1 VLTYLLH
8 IAVQTATPAEIDRV
22 TSTFE
27 ELIDLMRASNPV
39 VQRYKTMVE
48 RNFGTDV
55 PEAAVPL
62 VPGGALSDT
71 IAATQVCMLSR
82 RELHADWWRSCLD
95 VCLCHD
101 YIAYLITYILLHLPS

>member
-1 VLTYLLH
+1 
-8 IAVQTATPAEIDRV
+8 VQTATPAEIDRI

-27 ELIDLMRASNPV
+27 ELIDLMRATNPV

-48 RNFGTDV
+48 RNFGTEA

-71 IAATQVCMLSR
+71 IAATQVGMQYRKLCM
-82 RELHADWWRSCLD
+82 RSGRQQ
-95 VCLCHD
+95 
-101 YIAYLITYILLHLPS
+101 